1 MLLLLGLIVA
11 GQLSLCIVDSVSDE
25 AALVLGSLDVLSDPL
40 HFDVLLVERRLG
52 IHDVTVDSVV
62 VRVQV
67 SVLAFELL

>member
-62 VRVQV
+62 V
-67 SVLAFELL
+67 